1 MQLREIEHALR
12 AMLDESRAREEQ
24 TGWRAVRRRLREL
37 KQSTSRIFSRSR
49 RWDEETRRW
58 SWRRRL
64 KPAQV
69 EETLEDI
76 PEQNEAEVERSG
88 WRLFRRNAKPGYFE
102 QRRQELANA
111 SRAEREKEVLQQ
123 LHPDPQPRSV
133 ERELLDIIEESTPER
148 VTLKARP
155 STQSTRTEPARNEIR
170 KAEKEKA
177 GWRPFQRAKPAAV
190 ATAKA
195 RPAPARAP
203 MRPTVPVKAVRNPDR
218 RSDLVIA
225 GLGVGLGL
233 FCALF
238 PWYVFLNQ
246 EKFGVQALQFSGS
259 GQGTR
264 PARIAFS
271 SRYETV
277 EAPFADEDLP
287 FGKLD
292 PFVTASLPSD
302 DVPRV
307 ASALAD
313 QPFPGD
319 EATFSLVHVVNGR
332 AMIEDETG
340 LWVVQRGSLLPDNS
354 RVASIE
360 LRGKKWVLVT
370 SADKIVE
377 LSQ

>member
-24 TGWRAVRRRLREL
+24 TGWRAFRRRLRQL
-37 KQSTSRIFSRSR
+37 GQTTSAIFSRSKG
-49 RWDEETRRW
+49 WDEDTARW

-64 KPAQV
+64 RPAMTEQPA
-69 EETLEDI
+69 EEI
-76 PEQNEAEVERSG
+76 PEENDAGDKRSV
-88 WRLFRRNAKPGYFE
+88 WRLFQRRGNPEYFE
-102 QRRQELANA
+102 QRQQELSKTRQSIRPEPQAKSIPEA
-111 SRAEREKEVLQQ
+111 LQD
-123 LHPDPQPRSV
+123 L
-133 ERELLDIIEESTPER
+133 IEESRPAEGRMFRPLPESGSL
-148 VTLKARP
+148 TTKAQPVRAD
-155 STQSTRTEPARNEIR
+155 TRDNHAAGKENPA
-170 KAEKEKA
+170 
-177 GWRPFQRAKPAAV
+177 WRPFLRAKSPGAASRP
-190 ATAKA
+190 KA
-195 RPAPARAP
+195 VPLQ
-203 MRPTVPVKAVRNPDR
+203 VPVRPGIPAKTIRMADR
-218 RSDLVIA
+218 RSDLIIA
-225 GLGVGLGL
+225 ASGVALGL

-246 EKFGVQALQFSGS
+246 EKFGVQAMQFSGN

-271 SRYETV
+271 SRYETI
-277 EAPFADEDLP
+277 EAPFAEEDLP
-287 FGKLD
+287 FAKLD
-292 PFVTASLPSD
+292 PFVTASLPGD
-302 DVPRV
+302 NIPR
-307 ASALAD
+307 ASAALAD

-360 LRGKKWVLVT
+360 LRGKKWVLIT
-370 SADKIVE
+370 STDKIVE